1 MSLASL
7 LAAASQDHGERARR
21 LHDDM
26 PSLAVIL
33 PAAGAS
39 LRFGSDKL
47 GETLAGLPVLARTI
61 EAFAARE
68 DVALIVLATSEAGRP
83 RAEAILEAARSRH
96 AHLPFA
102 CVLGGATRA
111 ETVRNAARFVDA
123 SIEWLAVHDAAR
135 PLVSA
140 DLIDRT
146 FAAAR
151 LHGAAAPAL
160 PVALTIKQATGP
172 LPAVVE
178 RTVPRANLWAMQ
190 TPQVMRRADL
200 LDAFAR
206 CPLPLDQVTD
216 DVQLLE
222 LAGVPVTLVPG
233 EERNLKLTT
242 RLDLRLAELLL
253 HDVTR

>member
-1 MSLASL
+1 MST
-7 LAAASQDHGERARR
+7 
-21 LHDDM
+21 
-26 PSLAVIL
+26 LAVIL

-39 LRFGSDKL
+39 VRFGSDKL
-47 GETLAGLPVLARTI
+47 GETLAGRPVLARTI
-61 EAFAARE
+61 DAFAARD
-68 DVALIVLATSEAGRP
+68 DVAQIVLATSEAGRAQ
-83 RAEAILEAARSRH
+83 AEAIVDAARSRH
-96 AHLPFA
+96 PRMAFA

-111 ETVRNAARFVDA
+111 HTVLNAARSIDA
-123 SIEWLAVHDAAR
+123 SIEWLAIHDAAR
-135 PLVSA
+135 PLVSGE
-140 DLIDRT
+140 LIDRT

-151 LHGAAAPAL
+151 EHGAAAPAM
-160 PVALTIKQATGP
+160 PVALTIKQATSP

-200 LDAFAR
+200 LNAFAR
-206 CPLPLDQVTD
+206 CPLPLEQVTD

-253 HDVTR
+253 

>member
-1 MSLASL
+1 
-7 LAAASQDHGERARR
+7 
-21 LHDDM
+21 M

-39 LRFGSDKL
+39 ARFGSDKL
-47 GETLAGLPVLARTI
+47 GETLGGRPVLARTI
-61 EAFAARE
+61 DAFAGRD
-68 DVALIVLATSEAGRP
+68 DVAQIILATSDAGRP
-83 RAEAILEAARSRH
+83 RAEAIIADARSRF
-96 AHLPFA
+96 PRMTFTI
-102 CVLGGATRA
+102 VDGGATRA
-111 ETVRNAARFVDA
+111 HTVLNAARSVDA
-123 SIEWLAVHDAAR
+123 SVEWLAIHDAAR
-135 PLVSA
+135 PLVSPE
-140 DLIDRT
+140 LIART

-151 LHGAAAPAL
+151 AQGAAAPAM

-172 LPAVVE
+172 LPATVE

-200 LDAFAR
+200 LDAYAR

-242 RLDLRLAELLL
+242 RLDLALAELLL
-253 HDVTR
+253 AATP